1 MDAGN
6 IQMHNQYKTANLS
19 ASSLLVLVG
28 EKLMHEWENKRK
40 GENNGQESVRVCESC
55 YSSHPVLAVLACDCR
70 VQQTAGCSAAVL
82 HAAQAVKKQWNLRE
96 GESCT
101 TPATTRS
108 CFYQGVASWWVLGM
122 STQSATN
129 LISLTA
135 FSLISLPYHEGCG
148 CQIMRC
154 VTAWL
159 WWVGC
164 WGASYSVAINCSH
177 QQIKI

>member
-1 MDAGN
+1 MNGK
-6 IQMHNQYKTANLS
+6 IS
-19 ASSLLVLVG
+19 
-28 EKLMHEWENKRK
+28 RK
-40 GENNGQESVRVCESC
+40 GENNGQESVRVFESC